1 MSVVVDTDVV
11 SYIVKG
17 DTRGALYQSHLAN
30 RIASISFMT
39 HAELDCGRFQPVGA
53 CVGSKNSRSICA
65 ATSSFIHHPLCVA
78 DGRK

>member
-39 HAELDCGRFQPVGA
+39 HAELELWTLSAGWGMRRKQELA
-53 CVGSKNSRSICA
+53 QYLRRYIILH
-65 ATSSFIHHPLCVA
+65 SSPALC
-78 DGRK
+78 R